1 MFLTKRSGHILQI
14 APFNEGNIVHL
25 IKCVTFFI
33 CHVVV
38 MASDR
43 KLWRAVYKL
52 HLNQTETH
60 SHISDIKK
68 NKVHPTA
75 CNTNK
80 QQGL

>member
-1 MFLTKRSGHILQI
+1 
-14 APFNEGNIVHL
+14 
-25 IKCVTFFI
+25 
-33 CHVVV
+33 